1 VLSRQDRC
9 FVKIDSV
16 VLKFLADSA
25 AFSEAP
31 GTLHTP
37 LPNFHLRK
45 SYKSKDA
52 HANLQV
58 TVMENPATG
67 EFAADVDIDEAAG
80 IQHGLEVMRNA
91 IFDQRTSPYLIREF
105 MLASDLEGTL
115 DPGYDFEF

>member
-1 VLSRQDRC
+1 
-9 FVKIDSV
+9 
-16 VLKFLADSA
+16 
-25 AFSEAP
+25 
-31 GTLHTP
+31 
-37 LPNFHLRK
+37 
-45 SYKSKDA
+45 
-52 HANLQV
+52 LQV

-105 MLASDLEGTL
+105 MLASEPEELTL